1 MGAERQTWVARGG
14 RPLCPELGVDTCL
27 ILLLSL
33 MPGLPTSSSPSLP
46 DTGISRPPKE
56 AGPMS
61 WAPALCSQLEEG
73 NPAQLVGKGKHS
85 AEAQCTREGQR
96 RAEAPQP
103 LSCLVFF

>member
-1 MGAERQTWVARGG
+1 MGKERVVWVARGAN
-14 RPLCPELGVDTCL
+14 RASELGVDTRL

-33 MPGLPTSSSPSLP
+33 MPGLPTPSSPSLP

-73 NPAQLVGKGKHS
+73 NQPSWAGKGKYS
-85 AEAQCTREGQR
+85 E
-96 RAEAPQP
+96 
-103 LSCLVFF
+103 L